1 MRLFSK
7 WSYEAKTRVIVFT
20 LVSTAFLVY
29 FVEPDSIIFSP
40 VFYIILIFLTAIS
53 FPRKWSW
60 ACLPVF
66 IFLSF
71 YIHLKERSGNLAIY
85 GSVLY
90 PIVFGLVY
98 TAGLQFRTMLV
109 ELISSSRFVKSQSEE
124 VEQVHTKMLSALVN
138 AIEAKDDF
146 LYNHSKNVAEIARK
160 IACFMGLSSSEVN
173 EVYYSALLHDIGKI
187 GVREST
193 LNKKS
198 PLTESE
204 WYEIKRH
211 PIIGAS
217 ILAHVP
223 QFQQLA
229 ENVLYHHKYFDGN
242 GYPEIKVEGKNI
254 PLGARIIAVADAFDA
269 MTSNRV
275 YRKKMTVVEAC
286 KELKRCGG
294 TQFDPEIVEALI
306 AVVGNDLPRGLI
318 FQQSKYGKWFV

>member
-7 WSYEAKTRVIVFT
+7 WNYEAKTRVIVFT
-20 LVSTAFLVY
+20 LVLAAFLFY
-29 FVEPDSIIFSP
+29 FVEPDFIIFSP
-40 VFYIILIFLTAIS
+40 VFYIILIFLSAIS
-53 FPRKWSW
+53 FSTKWSW
-60 ACLPVF
+60 TCLPVF

-71 YIHLKERSGNLAIY
+71 YVHLKEHSGNLAIY
-85 GSVLY
+85 GFVLY

-109 ELISSSRFVKSQSEE
+109 ELISSSKFVKSQSKE
-124 VEQVHTKMLSALVN
+124 VEQVYTGTLSALVS

-146 LYNHSKNVAEIARK
+146 LYNHSRNVAEIAQK
-160 IACFMGLSSSEVN
+160 IARFMGLSSSEVN
-173 EVYYSALLHDIGKI
+173 EVYYSAFLHDIGKI
-187 GVREST
+187 GVRESI
-193 LNKKS
+193 LNKSS

-211 PIIGAS
+211 PLIGAS
-217 ILAHVP
+217 ILAQVP
-223 QFQQLA
+223 RYQQLA

-242 GYPEIKVEGKNI
+242 GYPETKLEGKNI

-275 YRKKMTVVEAC
+275 YRKKITVIEAC
-286 KELKRCGG
+286 KELKRCSG

-306 AVVGNDLPRGLI
+306 AVVGNDLSKGLT
-318 FQQSKYGKWFV
+318 FR